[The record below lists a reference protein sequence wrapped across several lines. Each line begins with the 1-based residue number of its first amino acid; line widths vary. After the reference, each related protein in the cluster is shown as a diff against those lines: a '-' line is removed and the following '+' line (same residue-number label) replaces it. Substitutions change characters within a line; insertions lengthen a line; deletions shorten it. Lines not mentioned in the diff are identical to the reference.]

1 MNQLPVSLQQTIITL
16 SGHGWSQRRIAQ
28 ELALDRGTVAK
39 YLRAES
45 KPATNLTLGS
55 GEQDPPKPAT
65 NPTLGSEAV
74 AESKPASDLTLGSK
88 PGPASRSAPFAEQ
101 IKAGLAAGL
110 SAQRIYQD
118 LVREHAFA
126 GGYQSVKRF
135 ARSLAHKFALPFR
148 RMECEPGAEL
158 QVDFG
163 TGAWVVAEGNRR
175 HYPENRRLTPS
186 NPSSPKAS

>member
-101 IKAGLAAGL
+101 CKAPTK
-110 SAQRIYQD
+110 RISRVASKKNATGCLKRD
-118 LVREHAFA
+118 VTGCWRERGRGEGAFA
-126 GGYQSVKRF
+126 
-135 ARSLAHKFALPFR
+135 
-148 RMECEPGAEL
+148 
-158 QVDFG
+158 
-163 TGAWVVAEGNRR
+163 
-175 HYPENRRLTPS
+175 
-186 NPSSPKAS
+186 SSPLGEDPIGIRGERGAGGAGAIATASPAS

>member
-45 KPATNLTLGS
+45 KPATN
-55 GEQDPPKPAT
+55 
-65 NPTLGSEAV
+65 
-74 AESKPASDLTLGSK
+74 LTLGSK